1 MDRLQQFYILQ
12 KSLNDKAFSEVANQ
26 LDLPRST
33 VTSAI
38 QQLETHYGVRL
49 FHRTTR
55 KVSLTQD
62 GQRILPECQNLL
74 FDYEQL
80 EQLIQTQ
87 NSIIGAH

>member
-1 MDRLQQFYILQ
+1 MDRLQQFYIFTEVAKRQ
-12 KSLNDKAFSEVANQ
+12 SFSEVANQ

-62 GQRILPECQNLL
+62 GQRILPECKTCC
-74 FDYEQL
+74 
-80 EQLIQTQ
+80 LIM
-87 NSIIGAH
+87 NN

>member
-1 MDRLQQFYILQ
+1 MDRLQQFYIFTEVAKRQ
-12 KSLNDKAFSEVANQ
+12 SFSEVANQ

-62 GQRILPECQNLL
+62 GNEYCQNAKTCC
-74 FDYEQL
+74 
-80 EQLIQTQ
+80 LIM
-87 NSIIGAH
+87 NN